1 MSNYTQEKET
11 EIVKDAMTLTVAI
24 QIGEAE
30 LAKQKAKQ
38 FKAKPEAPQREK
50 LKVPQVTVQTP
61 PEPTTD
67 YRFADF
73 MKANKK
79 YILISIVLAT
89 CFIGLIYS
97 YYKYTEKKKEI
108 VAQLKQGDEYQNAV
122 KVAREKAES
131 EQQKINEDIAR
142 KQAEIDAKY
151 TADLEKY
158 NTVIIPEYER
168 ECEVWKIA
176 QKSKIDML
184 ESEVEF
190 NKATLDALYAE
201 TKLISVRYRELEILQ
216 WLYDELSSSDI
227 TFERAI
233 DLYNDATLQAT
244 MKQVGDKVANAID
257 NMHDAMNSGFHAVYD
272 AIDSGNE
279 ILAKTRRDQNLANT
293 IDIVQRHKLNNMMK
307 TQNGILE
314 KHFNL

>member
-30 LAKQKAKQ
+30 LAKQKAKR
-38 FKAKPEAPQREK
+38 FKAKPEAPQCEK
-50 LKVPQVTVQTP
+50 LKVPQVTVQIP

-97 YYKYTEKKKEI
+97 YYKYTGKKKEI

-122 KVAREKAES
+122 KAAREKAES

-151 TADLEKY
+151 TTDLEKY

-168 ECEVWKIA
+168 EYEVWKIA

-184 ESEVEF
+184 KSKVEF

-244 MKQVGDKVANAID
+244 MKHVGDKVANAIE